1 MATAS
6 VLDDTIV
13 FGTLVPELPG
23 VAAGATGP
31 TEGPV
36 VPGSPVPRF
45 WLVVHAAEASV
56 AASVRTAIPRQI
68 EPPVLLLSCELR
80 IGLSLITSRLS
91 RSYSE
96 Q

>member
-1 MATAS
+1 MIARAS
-6 VLDDTIV
+6 ELDDTMV
-13 FGTLVPELPG
+13 LGTLVPELPG

-31 TEGPV
+31 TDGPV

-56 AASVRTAIPRQI
+56 AASVRTAIPRPI
-68 EPPVLLLSCELR
+68 EPPALLLSFNLR

-91 RSYSE
+91 RSY
-96 Q
+96 